1 MQLISLVDNFFSY
14 LESEK
19 NMAQATIKAYNNDWN
34 DFFNYLENEL
44 KYDILS
50 LEIKTIT
57 HQLVRKYLVYLNDK
71 KLSQNTIARR
81 LAALKSFFRYLL
93 KKGIIKQNP
102 LALVSSPKITRKLP
116 DYLDEADMEKVLNQP
131 FPGKAGLRDKAI
143 LELLYGSGIRVSEL
157 VSLDIDSLD
166 LSYGFLQVWGKG
178 NRERIVPVGKQT
190 IKAINKYL
198 TIARPLWSRPH
209 EKALFVNQ
217 RGGRLSDRS
226 VRTLVKKYC
235 RLAGVKEILSPH
247 GFRHSFATHLLDH
260 GADLRVVQ
268 ELLGH
273 KKISSTQIYTHVSRG
288 KLRKVYYAAHPR
300 AKRNNIS
307 EIEDKLNDNHA
318 SGSDI
323 SRGGV

>member
-1 MQLISLVDNFFSY
+1 M
-14 LESEK
+14 
-19 NMAQATIKAYNNDWN
+19 
-34 DFFNYLENEL
+34 
-44 KYDILS
+44 
-50 LEIKTIT
+50 
-57 HQLVRKYLVYLNDK
+57 
-71 KLSQNTIARR
+71 
-81 LAALKSFFRYLL
+81 
-93 KKGIIKQNP
+93 
-102 LALVSSPKITRKLP
+102 
-116 DYLDEADMEKVLNQP
+116 
-131 FPGKAGLRDKAI
+131 
-143 LELLYGSGIRVSEL
+143 ELLYGSGIRVSEL

-268 ELLGH
+268 ELWVI
-273 KKISSTQIYTHVSRG
+273 KISSTQIYTHVSEEIAEGLLRG
-288 KLRKVYYAAHPR
+288 S
-300 AKRNNIS
+300 S
-307 EIEDKLNDNHA
+307 ESHKK
-318 SGSDI
+318 
-323 SRGGV
+323 

>member
-1 MQLISLVDNFFSY
+1 M
-14 LESEK
+14 
-19 NMAQATIKAYNNDWN
+19 
-34 DFFNYLENEL
+34 
-44 KYDILS
+44 
-50 LEIKTIT
+50 
-57 HQLVRKYLVYLNDK
+57 
-71 KLSQNTIARR
+71 
-81 LAALKSFFRYLL
+81 
-93 KKGIIKQNP
+93 KQIW
-102 LALVSSPKITRKLP
+102 KRC
-116 DYLDEADMEKVLNQP
+116 LNQP